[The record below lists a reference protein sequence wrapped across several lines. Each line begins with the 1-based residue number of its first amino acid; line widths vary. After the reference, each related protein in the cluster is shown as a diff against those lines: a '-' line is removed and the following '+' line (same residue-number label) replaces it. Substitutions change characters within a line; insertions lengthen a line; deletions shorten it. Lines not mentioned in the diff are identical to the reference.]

1 MSVKTKLNLNMCRIV
16 SNRNRQSIITLI
28 YPVAFSEYSN
38 LILILSVRADYYSDI
53 TSMYYNII
61 SRETLIILY

>member
-1 MSVKTKLNLNMCRIV
+1 MCRIV
-16 SNRNRQSIITLI
+16 SNRNRQSIIKLI

-38 LILILSVRADYYSDI
+38 LILILGVRADYYSYI

>member
-1 MSVKTKLNLNMCRIV
+1 MCRIV

-38 LILILSVRADYYSDI
+38 LILILDVRADYHSYI

>member
-38 LILILSVRADYYSDI
+38 LILILGVRADYYSYI

>member
-1 MSVKTKLNLNMCRIV
+1 VRVETKLNLNMCRIV

-38 LILILSVRADYYSDI
+38 LILILGVRADYYSYI

-61 SRETLIILY
+61 SRET